1 MPDLT
6 TSTPSPPH
14 VTEDTSYAQFSFG
27 QLVRRVAGHSL
38 IYTAGTFTQKM
49 AGVLLIPLYWR
60 HLDPDDYGILA
71 VVSIL
76 GTFFPALLGLSLPSA
91 IPRFYYEWP
100 VHERRGRLGTV
111 WILNWLSV
119 LAIGVPVTIWGGTL
133 IEAFI
138 KQVPYN
144 PYLRL
149 GMWAM
154 VFSSLSAAPLIT
166 LRIAERPWLYV
177 FSTTTSFVL
186 QTSFSIWFVVKH
198 DLGAL
203 GILRAQVITSGLMA
217 LVYLVI
223 MLSFARISFKVAWL
237 GETLRYSLPLV
248 PGGLVEAVT
257 SVADRFLLE
266 KYVSLGQL
274 GLYAVADSVAYVV
287 RMFNQALKTA
297 WHPFEMRTA
306 SERKAD
312 APQVIGR
319 MATFFTVA
327 MFITAVAVAVLV
339 RDVVVIINVDKYKP
353 VVDLVPLLVAAYVIL
368 GMGALIGGGLVV
380 SGRTEYAWIGSLAN
394 LVVLVTVN
402 LVLTPRMGLHGAIL
416 ASGLGFF
423 ISRVMVNYPLSQRFY
438 PIPFEWRN
446 IIWAGLGAL
455 VVFGIGR
462 LIPVPPSVAGLIAR
476 GLLMFAYAGVLIY
489 WMLGGRT
496 YLARRFN
503 RRDVRT

>member
-1 MPDLT
+1 MLDPT
-6 TSTPSPPH
+6 TPAPSPPR
-14 VTEDTSYAQFSFG
+14 VTGDASYAQFSFE
-27 QLVRRVAGHSL
+27 QLVQRTAGHSL
-38 IYTAGTFTQKM
+38 IYTAGTFIQKL
-49 AGVLLIPLYWR
+49 AGMLLIPLYWR

-91 IPRFYYEWP
+91 ITRFYYEWP
-100 VHERRGRLGTV
+100 AHERRGRLGTV

-119 LAIGVPVTIWGGTL
+119 LAIGVPVTIWSGTL

-154 VFSSLSAAPLIT
+154 IFSSLSAAPLIT

-177 FSTTTSFVL
+177 FSNITSFVL

-203 GILRAQVITSGLMA
+203 GILRAQAITSGLMA
-217 LVYLVI
+217 LAYLVI
-223 MLSFARISFKVAWL
+223 MLSLARISFKVAWL

-257 SVADRFLLE
+257 SAADRFLLE

-274 GLYAVADSVAYVV
+274 GLYSVADSVAYVV

-297 WHPFEMRTA
+297 WYPFQMRTA

-312 APQVIGR
+312 APRVIGR
-319 MATFFTVA
+319 MATFFTAAIFLV
-327 MFITAVAVAVLV
+327 AVAVAVCI
-339 RDVVVIINVDKYKP
+339 RDVVFIINVDKYKP
-353 VVDLVPLLVAAYVIL
+353 VVDLVPLLIAAYVIL
-368 GMGALIGGGLVV
+368 GMGTLIGGGLVI
-380 SGRTEYAWIGSLAN
+380 SGRTEYAWISSLTN
-394 LVVLVTVN
+394 LAVLVTVN
-402 LVLTPRMGLHGAIL
+402 LVFTPRLGLYGAIV

-423 ISRVMVNYPLSQRFY
+423 ISRVMVSYPLSQRFY

-462 LIPVPPSVAGLIAR
+462 LIPVPPSVVGLIAR
-476 GLLMFAYAGVLIY
+476 GLLVSAYAGVLIY

-496 YLARRFN
+496 YLARRLN
-503 RRDVRT
+503 WRNVRT